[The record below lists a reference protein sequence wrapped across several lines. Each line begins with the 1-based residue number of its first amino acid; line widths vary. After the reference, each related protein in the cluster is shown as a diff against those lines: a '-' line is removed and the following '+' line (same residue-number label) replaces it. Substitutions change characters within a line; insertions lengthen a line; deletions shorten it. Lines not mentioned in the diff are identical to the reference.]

1 MQPPNAIREAIAQ
14 NGTTLSH
21 DTAQVFRQ
29 LYAQHHQESGASKY
43 YAILRNNISYGPH
56 ERNVLDVYVPQ
67 DTSTHPRCVMSFVP
81 GGGCLDKSH
90 IVTRFFTS
98 PTGNYFASHGMVVV
112 IINYRLVP
120 SVTYPG
126 GSEDIQTTRE
136 WIYNNIHKPEYGNGD
151 PEKVV
156 FIGHSA
162 GGMHLATNIYYAA
175 GDALTPL
182 VPPLAG
188 VVYIS
193 VPFSYDTSPKN
204 RKGAV
209 RAYYETEDDKRIHSL
224 APIGL
229 IEASPSESSV
239 LDPKKLPC
247 LFVAFVDSYRARSPR
262 GILPELA
269 IIPEHNHISNV
280 SSIGTEDDV
289 QGRLL
294 REFILKVCLK

>member
-1 MQPPNAIREAIAQ
+1 MQPPNAIREAIAK

-43 YAILRNNISYGPH
+43 RAILKNNISYGPH

-67 DTSTHPRCVMSFVP
+67 DTSTHSTHP
-81 GGGCLDKSH
+81 GLVTGDKDLYANIGTQLFCFSWNGSGDH
-90 IVTRFFTS
+90 QLPSRAQRHLS
-98 PTGNYFASHGMVVV
+98 RWKRGHPNY
-112 IINYRLVP
+112 
-120 SVTYPG
+120 
-126 GSEDIQTTRE
+126 RE
-136 WIYNNIHKPEYGNGD
+136 WIYNNIHKPEYGNGA

-162 GGMHLATNIYYAA
+162 GGMHLATNIYYVA

-204 RKGAV
+204 RKGPESIQDAV
-209 RAYYETEDDKRIHSL
+209 
-224 APIGL
+224 
-229 IEASPSESSV
+229 
-239 LDPKKLPC
+239 
-247 LFVAFVDSYRARSPR
+247 FQFVDSYRARSPR

-294 REFILKVCLK
+294 REFIFKDDS